1 LSRKFPDEPRS
12 CAAAVPAGIPAD
24 KSKAETKIV
33 ADAREKSVQ
42 GRVRVIGKV
51 EARWMFFRACLVPKT
66 GPQVS
71 EIYAGFADRSG
82 CVA

>member
-1 LSRKFPDEPRS
+1 
-12 CAAAVPAGIPAD
+12 VPAVIPAN

-33 ADAREKSVQ
+33 ADAKEKSVQ

-51 EARWMFFRACLVPKT
+51 EARWVFRACLVPKT
-66 GPQVS
+66 DPQVS
-71 EIYAGFADRSG
+71 EIYAGLSDRSG